1 MDDNIIS
8 FAKAREKRD
17 DIATLILIRR
27 LMDSL
32 EDQEVKQNLK
42 AAWTGVVAELFS
54 CSSLP
59 I

>member
-32 EDQEVKQNLK
+32 DDQEAKQNLK
-42 AAWTGVVAELFS
+42 AAWTVVVAELFS

-59 I
+59 T

>member
-1 MDDNIIS
+1 MDENIIS
-8 FAKAREKRD
+8 FAKAKEKRD
-17 DIATLILIRR
+17 DLETLILIRR

-32 EDQEVKQNLK
+32 DDQEARMVLK

-59 I
+59 T